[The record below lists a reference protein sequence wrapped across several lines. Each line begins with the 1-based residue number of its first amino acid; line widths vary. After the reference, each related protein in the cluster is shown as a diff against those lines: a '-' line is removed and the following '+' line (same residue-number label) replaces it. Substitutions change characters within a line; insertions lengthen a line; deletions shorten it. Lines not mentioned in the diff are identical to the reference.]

1 MEGGVSA
8 AVAAPAI
15 AAPYS
20 EPIIGRLDFAP
31 ETPGAGEVAVGIVY
45 QMDRYGTL
53 ASLVAL
59 YPLFVTI
66 GLNAFGEVEGIR
78 GSWLAPVFAYLDV
91 GV

>member
-1 MEGGVSA
+1 
-8 AVAAPAI
+8 
-15 AAPYS
+15 
-20 EPIIGRLDFAP
+20 
-31 ETPGAGEVAVGIVY
+31 
-45 QMDRYGTL
+45 MDRYGTL